1 MKKDVEIAQEAKML
15 PITEVAKVLDIPSDE
30 LEQYGKYKAKLSY
43 SYIKENMNREDGKL
57 VLVTAINPTPAG
69 EGKTTPNVG
78 GSLAPC
84 PGREKKISKGNKNET
99 IRCCRQTCC

>member
-43 SYIKENMNREDGKL
+43 SYIK
-57 VLVTAINPTPAG
+57 
-69 EGKTTPNVG
+69 
-78 GSLAPC
+78 
-84 PGREKKISKGNKNET
+84 
-99 IRCCRQTCC
+99 